1 MIKKNST
8 KNICIEFKMIK
19 EIILAIVVLKKKQE
33 SLLISTSFLVNLKIL

>member
-19 EIILAIVVLKKKQE
+19 EITLAIVVLKKKTRKPFNINFISRE
-33 SLLISTSFLVNLKIL
+33 S